1 SHPCSDCS
9 KLCYGD
15 SSACQR
21 FMYLRAIL
29 FIRGRNGDDINARCT
44 DRGKPSGLLLE
55 YRNHCRTMQ
64 RSCNRISEKAKLLTG
79 GHVIRKLARIC
90 IICVLALVVLALIP
104 ALINRN
110 FQSEP
115 DTTIP
120 PEIDQNALI
129 ADASAY
135 FERMCKGDFS
145 TFHEALP
152 SGIKSQ
158 TT

>member
-1 SHPCSDCS
+1 
-9 KLCYGD
+9 
-15 SSACQR
+15 
-21 FMYLRAIL
+21 M
-29 FIRGRNGDDINARCT
+29 
-44 DRGKPSGLLLE
+44 
-55 YRNHCRTMQ
+55 
-64 RSCNRISEKAKLLTG
+64 
-79 GHVIRKLARIC
+79 RKLARIC

-104 ALINRN
+104 ALINGN

-129 ADASAY
+129 TDASAY

-158 TT
+158 TTPEDIKSAWEEEADKMGVSPSLDTATVTLYRPEFSDQLRVEFSIPGEKGDFCFFINYTLEGSLYNYVVWVH

>member
-1 SHPCSDCS
+1 
-9 KLCYGD
+9 
-15 SSACQR
+15 
-21 FMYLRAIL
+21 M
-29 FIRGRNGDDINARCT
+29 
-44 DRGKPSGLLLE
+44 
-55 YRNHCRTMQ
+55 
-64 RSCNRISEKAKLLTG
+64 
-79 GHVIRKLARIC
+79 RKLARIC

-104 ALINRN
+104 ALINGN

-145 TFHEALP
+145 
-152 SGIKSQ
+152 GQ
-158 TT
+158 R